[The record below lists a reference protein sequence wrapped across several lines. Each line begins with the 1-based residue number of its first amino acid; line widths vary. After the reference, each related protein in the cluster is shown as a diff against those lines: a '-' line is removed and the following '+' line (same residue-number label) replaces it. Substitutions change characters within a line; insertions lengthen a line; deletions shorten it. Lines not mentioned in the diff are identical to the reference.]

1 MEITARDRHEIR
13 SVIERQLEAFQ
24 RDDAVGAFAF
34 ASAEIQAKFG
44 TPEQFLQMV
53 KTGYLAV
60 YRPRSVVFEDA
71 VVRQG
76 IPTQPVLLLSPD
88 GNPVRAVYM
97 MEQYNNGSW
106 RIDGCYLVS
115 VESKLI

>member
-1 MEITARDRHEIR
+1 MEISDRARLEIR

-24 RDDAVGAFAF
+24 RDDGAAAFEF
-34 ASAEIQAKFG
+34 ASAEIQAQFG
-44 TPEQFLQMV
+44 TPEQFMQMV

-60 YRPRSVVFEDA
+60 YRPRSVLFEDP
-71 VVRQG
+71 VVLQG

-97 MEQYNNGSW
+97 MEQYPDGSW

-115 VESKLI
+115 LESKLL